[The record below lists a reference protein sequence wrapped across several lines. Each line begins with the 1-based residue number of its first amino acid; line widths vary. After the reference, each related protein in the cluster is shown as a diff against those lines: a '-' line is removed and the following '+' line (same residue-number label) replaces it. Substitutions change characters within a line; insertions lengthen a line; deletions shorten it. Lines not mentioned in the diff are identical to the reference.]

1 MIHTMWNRM
10 DDYMVMY
17 IKIGQKD
24 EALGNKLTITCKPL
38 LSSKSMEQESNNYAE
53 FLEVKP

>member
-1 MIHTMWNRM
+1 MIHTMWNGM
-10 DDYMVMY
+10 DDYMAMY

-24 EALGNKLTITCKPL
+24 EALGNRLTIACKPL
-38 LSSKSMEQESNNYAE
+38 FSSKYMEQESKDCAE